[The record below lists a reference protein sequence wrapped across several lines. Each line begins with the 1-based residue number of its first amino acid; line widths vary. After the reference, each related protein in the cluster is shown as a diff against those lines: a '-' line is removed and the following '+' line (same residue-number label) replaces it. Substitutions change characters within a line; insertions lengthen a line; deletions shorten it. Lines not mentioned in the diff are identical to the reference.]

1 VHRPATADRDRGH
14 KLLEEVSEAFLRQ
27 GYALSEVPIVNV
39 YVARERARRGDR
51 DDAIPLMRAAVDDLF
66 RDGRLLA
73 AHTRISSDIFSELV
87 RARIRLTS
95 GPRTRPSPE
104 ISAHPVFDGLVNQIR
119 AVSSQTSCPIAV
131 PPSGAML
138 PIPRDV
144 HSDLSHVVVHSCPSG
159 TGRLQPRISS
169 KGSGP
174 VPKRAFVTVT
184 TIHKVSFQRV
194 PRIGAF

>member
-1 VHRPATADRDRGH
+1 MHRPATADRDRGH

-39 YVARERARRGDR
+39 YVGRERARRGDR

-95 GPRTRPSPE
+95 GPT
-104 ISAHPVFDGLVNQIR
+104 
-119 AVSSQTSCPIAV
+119 
-131 PPSGAML
+131 
-138 PIPRDV
+138 
-144 HSDLSHVVVHSCPSG
+144 
-159 TGRLQPRISS
+159 
-169 KGSGP
+169 
-174 VPKRAFVTVT
+174 
-184 TIHKVSFQRV
+184 
-194 PRIGAF
+194 